1 MLAGPDQIIM
11 LSYETVDSTFST
23 LTGKIS
29 DALKKENN
37 FNTIHKKCLQNIGN
51 LSLSENTLNE
61 LKNAKDFDELFN
73 VLFCCKLYWNWMDIR
88 MLEKVTID
96 CPAAIQLLNQYK
108 ADVFSKKVKD
118 VISEIPNL
126 EIPKDKYI
134 EVKAIW
140 DNNFH
145 DLTIGDIVKHWNKV
159 ENLLNTKET
168 MLLKSIEDGCVE
180 ICWLL
185 PNQLVECAVYSTNN
199 DHPPATYEG
208 TDTEELFS
216 EVLYLKIGD
225 VMIKDDITSK

>member
-1 MLAGPDQIIM
+1 M

-37 FNTIHKKCLQNIGN
+37 FNIIHKKCLQNIGN
-51 LSLSENTLNE
+51 LSLSENILNE

-73 VLFCCKLYWNWMDIR
+73 VLFCCKLYWNWIDIR

-96 CPAAIQLLNQYK
+96 CPATIQLLNQYK
-108 ADVFSKKVKD
+108 TEVFSKKVKD
-118 VISEIPNL
+118 VISEISNL
-126 EIPKDKYI
+126 EIPKDKYT

-140 DNNFH
+140 GNNFYN
-145 DLTIGDIVKHWNKV
+145 LTIGGIVKHWNKV
-159 ENLLNTKET
+159 EKLLNIKET
-168 MLLKSIEDGCVE
+168 MLLKSIQDGCVE

-199 DHPPATYEG
+199 DHPQPRMK
-208 TDTEELFS
+208 
-216 EVLYLKIGD
+216 VLTLKNCFLKCCTLKLE
-225 VMIKDDITSK
+225 ML